1 MDPLKKVPASV
12 RSSHAVQS
20 ALPRSMFSLEDV
32 RRFSAELE
40 APFPT
45 SLLEWRVVN
54 TSEDGTRGQ
63 IAPYADPRAYTD
75 RLNEIFTPAGW
86 TRRYT
91 VTTSANFERSEDKK
105 LVAKVFVTCE
115 LTIHGIGSHS
125 AMGEEWADNDNA
137 GTSAEAQAFK
147 RACSCF
153 GLGRY
158 LYNFNWTWVD
168 LDERQHPKETPQI
181 FGWATPEGWRQGL
194 RPAQPEAAQPKKAAS
209 TRKKRA
215 SASARRDRDISPET
229 KRTIQQIEELVEPL
243 GKVMYRGL
251 LKTVARVWK
260 PNEIRDP
267 AVLQK
272 VLTSMQ
278 SAADSFRRLEAA
290 REKTG
295 SEAMNEILKSLGIR
309 SLANLNDLETLQQ
322 LVLRLEEKADQI
334 NNV

>member
-1 MDPLKKVPASV
+1 MDPLKKAPASV
-12 RSSHAVQS
+12 KSSHAVQS

-32 RRFSAELE
+32 RRFVAELE
-40 APFPT
+40 VPFPT
-45 SLLEWRVVN
+45 SLLEWRVVS
-54 TSEDGTRGQ
+54 TSEGGARGQ

-105 LVAKVFVTCE
+105 LVAKVFVTCD
-115 LTIHGIGSHS
+115 LTIHGVGSHS

-168 LDERQHPKETPQI
+168 LDERQRPKETPQI

-194 RPAQPEAAQPKKAAS
+194 RPAQPEGDRLKKVAS

-215 SASARRDRDISPET
+215 NASARKGRDISPET
-229 KRTIQQIEELVEPL
+229 KQTIQQIEEMVEPL
-243 GKVMYRGL
+243 GKAMYRGL

-267 AVLQK
+267 AVLEK

-278 SAADSFRRLEAA
+278 SAAHSFRRLEAA
-290 REKTG
+290 RERAG

-309 SLANLNDLETLQQ
+309 SLENLNDLETLRQ

-334 NNV
+334 NSA

>member
-1 MDPLKKVPASV
+1 MDPLKKSPASV
-12 RSSHAVQS
+12 KSSRAVQS

-32 RRFSAELE
+32 RRFAAELE
-40 APFPT
+40 VPFPT
-45 SLLEWRVVN
+45 CLLEWRVVN
-54 TSEDGTRGQ
+54 TSEDHTRGQ

-105 LVAKVFVTCE
+105 LVAKVFVTCD
-115 LTIHGIGSHS
+115 LTIHGMGSHS

-158 LYNFNWTWVD
+158 LYNFNWIWVD
-168 LDERQHPKETPQI
+168 VDEHKCPKEAPQI
-181 FGWATPEGWRQGL
+181 FGWATPEGWRQGQ
-194 RPAQPEAAQPKKAAS
+194 RPLQPEGERLKKVAS
-209 TRKKRA
+209 PRKKRA
-215 SASARRDRDISPET
+215 NTSAREDRAISTET
-229 KRTIQQIEELVEPL
+229 RQTIQQIEEMVEPL
-243 GKVMYRGL
+243 GKAMYRGL

-260 PNEIRDP
+260 PNEIQDP
-267 AVLQK
+267 ALLEK

-278 SAADSFRRLEAA
+278 SAAHSFRRLEAA
-290 REKTG
+290 RERTG
-295 SEAMNEILKSLGIR
+295 SEAMNEILKSLRIR

-334 NNV
+334 SSA